1 MLFVR
6 PSQGVR
12 NPSLRFLTPFAA
24 HELDT
29 FLAADTDIT
38 GRIVK
43 TAKINPQ

>member
-1 MLFVR
+1 MLFVQ
-6 PSQGVR
+6 PFQSVR

-29 FLAADTDIT
+29 FLAADTEIT

-43 TAKINPQ
+43 AAKIKPH